1 MQTSEV
7 AFKVPHSLV
16 ACGIHRFEKL
26 EVRMGLHC
34 RSAGQPITLK
44 ALTSAWSISATA
56 LLAICWDWGSLR
68 VGRSISLLIA
78 LKGTSA
84 FQDHLIVLLLGV
96 KKVRNGTTDAYFRHG
111 WSNDDGAYHNIQ
123 VYCRVKSQI
132 SNGSRV
138 DTTRHTFD
146 LIDDL

>member
-1 MQTSEV
+1 LNESG
-7 AFKVPHSLV
+7 LV
-16 ACGIHRFEKL
+16 EKL
-26 EVRMGLHC
+26 HVEC
-34 RSAGQPITLK
+34 RSAGRPITLK

-96 KKVRNGTTDAYFRHG
+96 KKVRNGTTDAISAMVGVMTMVRITIFRSTVALSHRYPM
-111 WSNDDGAYHNIQ
+111 APE
-123 VYCRVKSQI
+123 
-132 SNGSRV
+132 
-138 DTTRHTFD
+138 
-146 LIDDL
+146 